1 MRKRFFIYLVV
12 AALALPAALPA
23 VGRAGQRGGS
33 WATAGVREA
42 LRIGAQNAVSRTGRR
57 DGFWGNLAIRI
68 LLPKELRPVERGL
81 RAVGQDALVDEFVL
95 SMNRAAERAAPYALD
110 IFVDAVAEM
119 TIDDAVGIVRGGET
133 AATDYFRAKTEER
146 LARAFRPV
154 VEDSMEKVGATRRYK
169 ELTGQLPFFGRGSK
183 LDLDGY
189 VVSRA
194 LDGLFHVLGEEE
206 AKIRRD
212 PAARVTQI
220 LRDVFGP

>member
-1 MRKRFFIYLVV
+1 MPSDDPSTSRSAPR
-12 AALALPAALPA
+12 
-23 VGRAGQRGGS
+23 
-33 WATAGVREA
+33 ATAA
-42 LRIGAQNAVSRTGRR
+42 GRH
-57 DGFWGNLAIRI
+57 LH
-68 LLPKELRPVERGL
+68 
-81 RAVGQDALVDEFVL
+81 
-95 SMNRAAERAAPYALD
+95 S
-110 IFVDAVAEM
+110 
-119 TIDDAVGIVRGGET
+119 RGGET
-133 AATDYFRAKTEER
+133 AATDYFRARTEER

-154 VEDSMEKVGATRRYK
+154 VEESMDKVGATRQYK
-169 ELTGQLPFFGRGSK
+169 ELTGQLPFFGRGSR